1 MMRGIEKEKLQGGE
15 EYDGCSL
22 KVEYEKI
29 EDKDLN
35 GANMIKK
42 CENC

>member
-1 MMRGIEKEKLQGGE
+1 MMRGIEKEKLRGKE
-15 EYDGCSL
+15 ECDGCSL

-29 EDKDLN
+29 EDKDVN

-42 CENC
+42 SEN